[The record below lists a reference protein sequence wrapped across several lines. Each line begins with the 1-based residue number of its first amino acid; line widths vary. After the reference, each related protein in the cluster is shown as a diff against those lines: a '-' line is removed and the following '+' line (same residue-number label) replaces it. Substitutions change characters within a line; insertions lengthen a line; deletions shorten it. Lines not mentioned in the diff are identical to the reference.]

1 MKGNDMSSTTINSD
15 YLTSIAYSLQDIV
28 DELAS
33 LPLDMDNDFYPRG
46 TIVKAKAEQSR
57 FKPKSVW
64 VSLGDGTYK
73 HLTGKKGLI
82 ATHSRLDG
90 YVDVVFLP

>member
-1 MKGNDMSSTTINSD
+1 MTNDT
-15 YLTSIAYSLQDIV
+15 LIV
-28 DELAS
+28 GLADELRDIAS
-33 LPLDMDNDFYPRG
+33 LLEIAVDTNDSILPLG
-46 TIVKAKAEQSR
+46 TIVKAKPNQTR

-82 ATHSRLDG
+82 AKHERLDG
-90 YVDVVFLP
+90 YVDVIFDSF